1 LSNEDILS
9 PTGYEAWS
17 IYPRT
22 DEEKEMDCK
31 GPVLDLLQSEFINDE
46 YAGWNSNTRV
56 TEWPEYRE
64 ESETM
69 RKKRQELVLP
79 RIPKSSSSKSKTKN
93 KSKSK
98 TSKSIA
104 DLDLEEKKRNLII
117 RPQKKYNKEP
127 KETATKKR
135 KKKKKKKLREAFR
148 KVDLVLWHMVSGF
161 QN

>member
-79 RIPKSSSSKSKTKN
+79 RIPTKPKSSSKSK
-93 KSKSK
+93 SKSK
-98 TSKSIA
+98 LSKSSIA
-104 DLDLEEKKRNLII
+104 DLEEKKRSLVI

-127 KETATKKR
+127 KETATHS
-135 KKKKKKKLREAFR
+135 KLCINRLCILF
-148 KVDLVLWHMVSGF
+148 L
-161 QN
+161 